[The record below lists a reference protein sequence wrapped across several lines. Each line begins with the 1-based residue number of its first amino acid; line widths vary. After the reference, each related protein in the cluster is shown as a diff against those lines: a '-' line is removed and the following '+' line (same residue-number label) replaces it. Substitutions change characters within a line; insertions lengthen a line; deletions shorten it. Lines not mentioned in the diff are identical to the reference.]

1 MAKTVKVKLH
11 ARCWVHDEVREKGDI
26 VELPELAD
34 DGEPLAAVFG
44 EIVGEVA
51 DEPAQPPITEPDDPE
66 AFS

>member
-11 ARCWVHDEVREKGDI
+11 ARCWVHDEVREKGAI

-44 EIVGEVA
+44 EIVGDVTPQPA
-51 DEPAQPPITEPDDPE
+51 AEPETEDPE
-66 AFS
+66 TFS